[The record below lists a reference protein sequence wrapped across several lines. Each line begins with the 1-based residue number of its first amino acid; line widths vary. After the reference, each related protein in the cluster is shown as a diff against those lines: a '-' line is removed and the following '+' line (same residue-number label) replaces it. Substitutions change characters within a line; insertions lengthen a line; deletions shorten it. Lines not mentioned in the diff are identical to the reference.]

1 MRAIWKGS
9 ISFGLV
15 NIPIAL
21 YPATRKEELKFRLLR
36 ATDHSP
42 VNYKR
47 VAEKDGK
54 EVPWE
59 QIVKGYEYEKGK
71 FVVLGEKDFQRVDLE
86 ATQTVDIQDFVDLDE
101 IDPMY
106 FYKPYYLEP
115 QKGGDKAYALLRSAL
130 ADGKKVGIAKVV
142 IKTRQYLAGVKAL
155 KHALVL
161 ELMHFAEELS
171 DAEKLNVPKKIEPG
185 KRERDMAKALVESM
199 TSKWDPEKY
208 HDDYRNALLQVIE
221 EKVEAGG
228 KELAAQ
234 PKEKKTSS
242 KVIDLVAVLQQSL
255 AQSQGAK
262 KSTSAKSS
270 RSRAPKTHRK
280 AA

>member
-1 MRAIWKGS
+1 MARAIWKGG

-21 YPATRKEELKFRLLR
+21 YPATRREELKFCLLR
-36 ATDHSP
+36 KSDLSP

-54 EVPWE
+54 EVPWD

-71 FVVLGEKDFQRVDLE
+71 YVMLKDEDFERVDLE
-86 ATQTVDIQDFVDLDE
+86 ATQTVDIQNFVDQEE
-101 IDPMY
+101 IDPMF

-115 QKGGDKAYALLRSAL
+115 QKGGDKAYALLRDAL
-130 ADGKKVGIAKVV
+130 KDSGKVGIAKVV
-142 IKTRQYLAGVKAL
+142 IKTRQYLAGVKPEDG
-155 KHALVL
+155 ALVL
-161 ELMHFAEELS
+161 ELMHFADELA
-171 DAEKLNVPKKIEPG
+171 DPGKLRVPKKTEVG
-185 KRERDMAKALVESM
+185 KREMNMATSLIDSM

-208 HDDYRNALLQVIE
+208 HDDYREALMEVIE

-228 KELAAQ
+228 KEIEEK
-234 PKEKKTSS
+234 PKKAPKPT
-242 KVIDLVAVLQQSL
+242 KVIDLVSVLQKSL
-255 AQSQGAK
+255 EQTGGKKKAATKSRRRQKHPAK
-262 KSTSAKSS
+262 K
-270 RSRAPKTHRK
+270 